1 MLLTTYLKLTNN
13 KNGDI
18 LFRNNDRIELYN
30 KNALSLFY
38 IWSVIKFNQL
48 RKYNQSQYSR
58 CNDFIS

>member
-30 KNALSLFY
+30 TKMH
-38 IWSVIKFNQL
+38 
-48 RKYNQSQYSR
+48 
-58 CNDFIS
+58 